1 MASGDSPQKGQG
13 VFERL
18 DKLNEFERQPV
29 TPDKLHGGRY
39 FAGLFAGEHVAATEF
54 VIGALFVIWGAKV
67 YDVVVGL
74 LIGNLLAV
82 LSWTLICAPI
92 AVGTRLT
99 LYWYLR
105 QIAGPVVTVL
115 YNLLNAVLYCILAG
129 CMITVAASAV
139 RIPFG
144 IAPQTGWFPEDTGFV
159 FVVIGVGAVVVTLAI
174 LGFKRL
180 AQFAVVCSP
189 WMLLM
194 FVCGAIMAMPEVGHV
209 SNLKNFWSVAE
220 SRIWSGPGP
229 SVSAIE
235 TRAAEDGNSKEVV
248 LHLANLKDRLLILA
262 SGESPQQAYEPD
274 PTRPELPGFFL
285 SSDADPKTAVFV
297 EAKARVENV
306 YGEDTSGLTL
316 DSVFAAEAQAATAT
330 AEAAPQ
336 SPPLPPFVPQS
347 PNIPPPPPVKERI
360 IVLHAEGVTNPQLIR
375 YVRPKARTGAIC
387 NDNFVPLQDFT
398 ADIQGTI
405 LSVVTHIGFW
415 HIAAFAWICNLAMHI
430 GLSDMAIFR
439 FAKSSWY
446 GLYSSLGMF
455 LGHYLAWICAGI
467 MGAAAARLTATPL
480 MMLDS
485 GQVAFLSLGWAGAI
499 AVIIAGWTTSNPT
512 LYRAG
517 LALQVITPNWPRWLV
532 TLLAGV
538 ITTTIACFPFVF
550 LYLLDFVGVYG
561 ILLMPVGAIVVVEHW
576 IFPLLGWQRYW
587 SSLRG
592 QLINVPAVIAWAV
605 GLALALVGWQTGW
618 IHLFFL
624 AVPVWFLTALVYLIL
639 AFLAGASRHVE
650 KEGDLSNVT
659 TSTSSSSPPPSTT
672 ESASKPRSTGVAT
685 FAFGAGAAL
694 CLLASLGF
702 AIIAFLGYMEPATI
716 KPSLLYLA
724 IVYFV
729 LGTLY
734 VVNRERARAGN
745 A

>member
-1 MASGDSPQKGQG
+1 
-13 VFERL
+13 
-18 DKLNEFERQPV
+18 
-29 TPDKLHGGRY
+29 
-39 FAGLFAGEHVAATEF
+39 
-54 VIGALFVIWGAKV
+54 
-67 YDVVVGL
+67 
-74 LIGNLLAV
+74 
-82 LSWTLICAPI
+82 
-92 AVGTRLT
+92 
-99 LYWYLR
+99 
-105 QIAGPVVTVL
+105 
-115 YNLLNAVLYCILAG
+115 
-129 CMITVAASAV
+129 
-139 RIPFG
+139 
-144 IAPQTGWFPEDTGFV
+144 
-159 FVVIGVGAVVVTLAI
+159 
-174 LGFKRL
+174 
-180 AQFAVVCSP
+180 
-189 WMLLM
+189 
-194 FVCGAIMAMPEVGHV
+194 
-209 SNLKNFWSVAE
+209 
-220 SRIWSGPGP
+220 
-229 SVSAIE
+229 
-235 TRAAEDGNSKEVV
+235 
-248 LHLANLKDRLLILA
+248 
-262 SGESPQQAYEPD
+262 
-274 PTRPELPGFFL
+274 LPGFFL
-285 SSDADPKTAVFV
+285 SSDADPKTAAFV

-306 YGEDTSGLTL
+306 YGEDTSGKTM
-316 DSVFAAEAQAATAT
+316 DSFFAAEAQALTAQ
-330 AEAAPQ
+330 AERTRRRVAQGTGTEHGEQDAPDAAAHSEEGKAGEAPAPSQTEGQDAAMENMENAEKGGSAPAPDQASKSAPPRDSRPFYSPQ
-336 SPPLPPFVPQS
+336 NVDV
-347 PNIPPPPPVKERI
+347 PPPPPVVERI
-360 IVLHAEGVTNPQLIR
+360 LVLRADGVADPKLIR
-375 YVRPKARTGAIC
+375 YERPKRRTGAIC
-387 NDNFVPLQDFT
+387 NDNFVPLLDFT
-398 ADIQGTI
+398 ADVQGTM
-405 LSVVTHIGFW
+405 LSAVTHIGFW

-532 TLLAGV
+532 TLMAGI

-587 SSLRG
+587 SSKRG
-592 QLINVPAVIAWAV
+592 QLVNVPAVIAWAA
-605 GLALALVGWQTGW
+605 GLALAIVGWQTGW

-639 AFLAGASRHVE
+639 AFMAGASKHVE
-650 KEGDLSNVT
+650 KEGDAPAAAAPSGDQPQTATV
-659 TSTSSSSPPPSTT
+659 PP
-672 ESASKPRSTGVAT
+672 AARRSTGLAT

-702 AIIAFLGYMEPATI
+702 AIISFLGYMNPETI

-734 VVNRERARAGN
+734 VVNRERARASSG
-745 A
+745 